1 MQLKL
6 LNFHKLISNIA
17 TNLVGAFVPLIILEA
32 TGSIPLA
39 AAGLALQYI
48 IRSVTTLILQK
59 QMCEKPQL
67 MLLIRVVPMILY
79 SIFIFVIETNL
90 WLGAIGL
97 CVFYG
102 LSDSCKRMPLEI
114 ILNYSST
121 EAKEESTGLGL
132 TRLVEQLGV
141 LIAILVGGF
150 LLDVNKTVVVVISIV
165 LYVISCVPLV
175 MYYLKSRKN
184 PLFNKDVVS
193 NAQLTFKKEEKTRTI
208 GQNIILKILVMYGL
222 TYFVYCFVD
231 ALTFCYNIH
240 LFVVDGS
247 YGTAG
252 VFSAIYNGAFGL
264 GSYFFGKL
272 NQKKDLQ
279 PIVVASAI
287 ICAIAVFPIWF
298 VDALWVNYILFG
310 IIGFMYASICLF
322 MFQRLITKSRILGVS
337 NKALFVREITSN
349 VSVIVPVLT
358 GCFGTMIPSFILMA
372 VCFGISAWLIP
383 YNEEKTRTLL
393 VDYLQYNEVVYENK
407 NKRRRMFTAKRKEK

>member
-39 AAGLALQYI
+39 AACLALQYF
-48 IRSVTTLILQK
+48 IRSLVTLLLKK

-67 MLLIRVVPMILY
+67 ILLIRVVPMILY
-79 SIFIFVIETNL
+79 SVFIFVIESNL

-121 EAKEESTGLGL
+121 EAKEESSGLGF
-132 TRLVEQLGV
+132 TRLIEQIGV
-141 LIAILVGGF
+141 LVAILIGGF
-150 LLDVNKTVVVVISIV
+150 LLDVNKKIVVIISIV
-165 LYVISCVPLV
+165 LYVLSCIPLV
-175 MYYLKSRKN
+175 MYYLKGRKN

-193 NAQLTFKKEEKTRTI
+193 NAQLTFKKQEKTRNI
-208 GQNIILKILVMYGL
+208 GHKIILKILVMYGL
-222 TYFVYCFVD
+222 AYFVYCFVD

-240 LFVVDGS
+240 LFVQDGS

-252 VFSAIYNGAFGL
+252 VFSAIYNGTFGL
-264 GSYFFGKL
+264 GSYFFGRI

-279 PIVVASAI
+279 PIVIVSCI
-287 ICAIAVFPIWF
+287 VCAISVFPVWF
-298 VDALWVNYILFG
+298 INALWVNYILFAV
-310 IIGFMYASICLF
+310 IGFMYSSICLF

-358 GCFGTMIPSFILMA
+358 GCFGTMIPSFILIA
-372 VCFGISAWLIP
+372 VCFGLSAWLIP
-383 YNEEKTRTLL
+383 YGEEKTRTLL
-393 VDYLQYNEVVYENK
+393 VDYLEYNEVVYEKKSKYKQSK
-407 NKRRRMFTAKRKEK
+407 NK